1 MLCATL
7 HRWLDAACA
16 QVQLLDLGWVT
27 QSWQLRISVGIYETN
42 QQEIFRERRGIAK
55 QYWKDK
61 IVSCVFGSRCKT
73 IISPLTD
80 LSAQGKDPI
89 FFPWVYFP
97 DSVTHT
103 LQLGVRLF
111 SLEFG
116 RHECSHVETLFLV
129 GCGSAFGLL
138 RSHVRWSGLES
149 RLSTDFIP
157 RSMATCSCR
166 WDHPEWMD
174 CEL

>member
-1 MLCATL
+1 MLHVHKYSCLIWGGL
-7 HRWLDAACA
+7 HRAGNSTF
-16 QVQLLDLGWVT
+16 QLVSMKLT
-27 QSWQLRISVGIYETN
+27 SRQ
-42 QQEIFRERRGIAK
+42 IFRERRGIAK
-55 QYWKDK
+55 QYLKDK
-61 IVSCVFGSRCKT
+61 IVSCVFGSRCET
-73 IISPLTD
+73 IIFPSNRSPCLR
-80 LSAQGKDPI
+80 QRPY

-111 SLEFG
+111 SLEFR

-138 RSHVRWSGLES
+138 GSHVRWSGLES

-166 WDHPEWMD
+166 
-174 CEL
+174 